1 MTIFR
6 RNKNND
12 KPLIRQIID
21 LIPSHLIRTSTTL
34 FSGDKGAYT
43 YKTYDH
49 LVAMLFGQLNKLST
63 LDDISSSIGVS
74 ETFIKDLGLNQSPA
88 RSTMSDWHKKRDWRI
103 FEHLFNG
110 LLIHYKSPLL
120 QNTNQQIIK
129 EVENKTILLRD
140 STTISLCLKLF
151 NWAKFRT
158 AKGGIKIHTQFD
170 EAMMMPNFVTITEA
184 GIHDSKGFSKSTF
197 DKGTIIVEDKGYWDF
212 DVIRARINAENTFI
226 TRIKDNTVFTAIK
239 EIDLPDEKDHHILK
253 DQVIKLSG
261 KAGIDANVN
270 EEELRLVVVYDT
282 DKDLQLDIITNNL
295 EWDAATIASLYKRRW
310 DIEIFFKL
318 LKQNLNV
325 KTFLGTSENAVK
337 SQIFIALIAYLLLE
351 LMRRT
356 FTKGKAAFSNFVEK
370 IRVCLAFYLTLEY
383 VIKHVKSKA
392 SKIKQKQLE
401 LEFSNLK
408 LFPT

>member
-21 LIPSHLIRTSTTL
+21 LIPAHLIRSSTNL
-34 FSGDKGAYT
+34 YKGDKGAYT

-63 LDDISSSIGVS
+63 LDDLSSSIGVS
-74 ETFIKDLGLNQSPA
+74 ETFIKDLGLQQSPA
-88 RSTMSDWHKKRDWRI
+88 RSTMSDWHKKRDWRV
-103 FEHLFNG
+103 FEHLYNS
-110 LLIHYKSPLL
+110 LLAYYKNPLL
-120 QNTNQQIIK
+120 GNSNQQVIK
-129 EVENKTILLRD
+129 EVESKTILLRD
-140 STTISLCLKLF
+140 SSTISLCLKLF

-184 GIHDSKGFSKSTF
+184 AVHDSKGFTQNVFK
-197 DKGTIIVEDKGYWDF
+197 KGTIIVEDKGYWDF
-212 DVIRARINAENTFI
+212 DVIKARVNAGNIFI
-226 TRIKDNTVFTAIK
+226 TRIKDNTVYETVQ
-239 EIDLPDEKDHHILK
+239 ELDLPNDKDYHILK
-253 DQVIKLSG
+253 DEIIKLKG
-261 KAGIDANVN
+261 KAAAQKGLCEIP
-270 EEELRLVVVYDT
+270 LRLVHIYDA
-282 DKDLQLDIITNNL
+282 DKDMQLEVITCNL
-295 EWDAATIASLYKRRW
+295 DWEAATIAALYKRRW

-318 LKQNLNV
+318 LKQNLQV

-337 SQIFIALIAYLLLE
+337 SQIFVALIAYLLLE
-351 LMRRT
+351 LLRRT
-356 FTKGKAAFSNFVEK
+356 HTKGTAAFSNFVEK

-383 VIKHVKSKA
+383 VIKHVKSRA
-392 SKIKQKQLE
+392 SKIEQKQLK
-401 LEFSNLK
+401 LEFNQLA

>member
-6 RNKNND
+6 RNKNNN

-21 LIPSHLIRTSTTL
+21 LIPPHLLRSSTNL
-34 FSGDKGAYT
+34 YNGDKGAFT

-49 LVAMLFGQLNKLST
+49 FVAMLFGQLNKLNT

-74 ETFIKDLGLNQSPA
+74 ETFIKDLGLTQSPA
-88 RSTMSDWHKKRDWRI
+88 RSTMSDWHKKRNWQI
-103 FEHLFNG
+103 FEHLFNS
-110 LLIHYKSPLL
+110 LLTYYKSSLL
-120 QNTNQQIIK
+120 QNTNQQVIK
-129 EVENKTILLRD
+129 EIEHKTVLLRD
-140 STTISLCLKLF
+140 SSTISLCLKLF

-184 GIHDSKGFSKSTF
+184 SVHDSKGFEKSVF
-197 DKGTIIVEDKGYWDF
+197 EKGTVIVEDKGYWDF
-212 DVIRARINAENTFI
+212 GVIKARIIAENTFI
-226 TRIKDNTVFTAIK
+226 TRIKDNTVFTSIR
-239 EIDLPDEKDHHILK
+239 ELDLPDDKDQHILK
-253 DQVIKLSG
+253 DQLINLTG
-261 KAGIDANVN
+261 KAAIEAQLN
-270 EEELRLVVVYDT
+270 EENLRLVTVYDAE
-282 DKDLQLDIITNNL
+282 KDMLLEVITNNL
-295 EWDAATIASLYKRRW
+295 DWEASTIASLYKRRW

-325 KTFLGTSENAVK
+325 KTFLGTTENAVK

-351 LMRRT
+351 LMRRSY
-356 FTKGKAAFSNFVEK
+356 TKGQAAFSNFVEK

-383 VIKHVKSKA
+383 VIKHVKSRA

-401 LEFSNLK
+401 LEFNQGR

>member
-6 RNKNND
+6 RNKNNN

-21 LIPSHLIRTSTTL
+21 LIPSHLLRASTSLYT
-34 FSGDKGAYT
+34 GDKGAFT

-49 LVAMLFGQLNKLST
+49 LVAMLFGQLNKLNT

-74 ETFIKDLGLNQSPA
+74 ETFIKDLGLTQSPA
-88 RSTMSDWHKKRDWRI
+88 RSTMSDWHKKRNWRI
-103 FEHLFNG
+103 FEHLFNS
-110 LLIHYKSPLL
+110 LLTYYKSSLL
-120 QNTNQQIIK
+120 QNTNQQVIK
-129 EVENKTILLRD
+129 EVEHKTVLLRD
-140 STTISLCLKLF
+140 SSTISLCLKLF

-184 GIHDSKGFSKSTF
+184 SVHDSKGFEKSVF
-197 DKGTIIVEDKGYWDF
+197 EKGTIIVEDKGYWDF
-212 DVIRARINAENTFI
+212 GVIKARIIAENTFI
-226 TRIKDNTVFTAIK
+226 TRIKDNTVFTSIK
-239 EIDLPDEKDHHILK
+239 ELDLPDDKDQHVLK
-253 DQVIKLSG
+253 DQLINLTG
-261 KAGIDANVN
+261 KAAIEAQLH
-270 EEELRLVVVYDT
+270 EQHLRLVTVYDAE
-282 DKDLQLDIITNNL
+282 KDMLLEVITNNL
-295 EWDAATIASLYKRRW
+295 DWEAATIASLYKRRW

-325 KTFLGTSENAVK
+325 KTFLGTTENAVK

-351 LMRRT
+351 LLRRS

-383 VIKHVKSKA
+383 VIKHVKSRA

-401 LEFSNLK
+401 LEFNQGQ